1 MKDSIGELS
10 CPRFPNVL
18 ALLDPLLLRYTHLL
32 KDMEREEAVI
42 RGWEPNQVSH
52 IKDI

>member
-1 MKDSIGELS
+1 MYFS
-10 CPRFPNVL
+10 CWTPC
-18 ALLDPLLLRYTHLL
+18 LLRYTHLL

-52 IKDI
+52 IQGPRFTIRGIDRLNVM